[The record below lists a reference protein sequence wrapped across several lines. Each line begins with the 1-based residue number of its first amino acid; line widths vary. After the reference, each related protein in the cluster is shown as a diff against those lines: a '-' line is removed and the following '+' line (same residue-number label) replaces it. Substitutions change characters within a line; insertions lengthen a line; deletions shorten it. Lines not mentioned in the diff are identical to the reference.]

1 MPHGKAVDYWSMGVL
16 LFEFL
21 TGRSPFR
28 GSNRKELYE
37 QIIHTHPVYPKE
49 ITEATSRTITV
60 YDDPIKGVKYAQ
72 PVERSTVVDL
82 LDRLL
87 VKKPEERLGA
97 NGIDEIKSHPFFDDI
112 DWDLMLQKQV
122 PPPFKPPLSD
132 NPNENLQK
140 ILGSNISEN
149 GTLVADNLLN
159 AKEQGMIMPK
169 TPFKAS
175 QSPSFSGFSYDDKS
189 FLSSAM
195 DSNSNSDDL

>member
-1 MPHGKAVDYWSMGVL
+1 M
-16 LFEFL
+16 

-37 QIIHTHPVYPKE
+37 QILSTHPVYPKE
-49 ITEATSRTITV
+49 ITEATSRTVTV
-60 YDDPIKGVKYAQ
+60 DDDPIKGVKLQ
-72 PVERSTVVDL
+72 DPVERSVLVDL

-97 NGIDEIKSHPFFDDI
+97 NGIQEIKQHPFFEDI

-149 GTLVADNLLN
+149 GSLTSDTLLN
-159 AKEQGMIMPK
+159 AKEQNMILPK

-175 QSPSFSGFSYDDKS
+175 QSPSFSGFSYNDPEDKNY
-189 FLSSAM
+189 LTTVV
-195 DSNSNSDDL
+195 DSDHEIGANIDLN